1 MKTLLLI
8 MNPTAGQ
15 RRAARFLAEI
25 VALFS
30 QYGYEN
36 IVYMTA
42 ARGDGARIAAEQGHR
57 ADLIVCVGGDGT
69 LNEVI
74 DGVLRAGLT
83 TPIGYIPA
91 GSTNDFAAGLN
102 LSRNVIQAARDIMEG
117 VPQTLDVGSF
127 NGRHF
132 SYVASFGAFTEVS
145 YATPQA
151 AKNTLGHVAYLLE
164 GVRELA
170 NLRPARLRLEADGRV
185 LEGDYL
191 YGAISNAT
199 SIGGILTMD
208 PGQVD
213 LNDGLFEVTLVHNPG
228 NLIDL
233 SAIVHAL
240 STRQYDET
248 PLIDFFTTH
257 ALRITAD
264 ADLPWTLDG
273 EFEPGGPEIEVKNL
287 YSAIRLVRRANK

>member
-1 MKTLLLI
+1 MTKSISAQGFTLEKDQSELI
-8 MNPTAGQ
+8 NQKLKRIDYADS
-15 RRAARFLAEI
+15 LI
-25 VALFS
+25 V
-30 QYGYEN
+30 
-36 IVYMTA
+36 
-42 ARGDGARIAAEQGHR
+42 
-57 ADLIVCVGGDGT
+57 DLI
-69 LNEVI
+69 
-74 DGVLRAGLT
+74 LRVKEDKKYYFDT
-83 TPIGYIPA
+83 TVNFRWGANAHVTSDDY
-91 GSTNDFAAGLN
+91 DFAAGLN
-102 LSRNVIQAARDIMEG
+102 LSRIVIQAARDIMEG

-127 NGRHF
+127 SGRHF
-132 SYVASFGAFTEVS
+132 SYVASFGAFTEAS

-213 LNDGLFEVTLVHNPG
+213 LNDGLFEVTLVHNPE